1 LVGKAPHITYRYLLE
16 KLAAEGFLI
25 VATPY
30 NLSFDHLATCDD
42 VLTKFEAV
50 APTLAKQYGALPV
63 VGIGHSCGALLQVL
77 ISSLFPDTPR
87 AANALLSFNNKPV
100 SDAVPF
106 FEEFFA
112 PFFSSLV
119 VGPELGAESGSGS
132 GGGSGSGSGSGSSST
147 STTTST
153 TPNRGPSSNDSL
165 VLGLKLAKAASK
177 GQLPSD
183 ELLEEAQRLL
193 GSGFLA
199 AAAQSPIPFPP
210 FFNNKNKNNNKNN
223 AQGINESGGKK
234 AAFKI
239 PTEVRET
246 YAKWAE
252 PSVKALSD
260 AGVLPI
266 IHETIVS
273 LEQIPRLIDE
283 VSVVAD
289 GARDFNPTPALVR
302 SAAGKAYRPRRT
314 LIVGYQDDPID
325 ESDEIEEVLKEARS
339 ITRMKRPMVEIDVQR
354 KVLGGGHA
362 APLLAPPLDVA
373 ERAEDLLGLDT
384 SKERLGYTE
393 AAATVEDL
401 VRWLEEGNL

>member
-1 LVGKAPHITYRYLLE
+1 MEETDGKKAAPLSTLSKPAGAYNRSPRRRPNCRPRSRLSQNRLNDIKKAIAE
-16 KLAAEGFLI
+16 LAPDSEDE
-25 VATPY
+25 
-30 NLSFDHLATCDD
+30 SDSEFDVNDCAWNWN
-42 VLTKFEAV
+42 VSSS
-50 APTLAKQYGALPV
+50 P
-63 VGIGHSCGALLQVL
+63 
-77 ISSLFPDTPR
+77 SSL
-87 AANALLSFNNKPV
+87 NN
-100 SDAVPF
+100 
-106 FEEFFA
+106 
-112 PFFSSLV
+112 
-119 VGPELGAESGSGS
+119 
-132 GGGSGSGSGSGSSST
+132 
-147 STTTST
+147 
-153 TPNRGPSSNDSL
+153 N
-165 VLGLKLAKAASK
+165 
-177 GQLPSD
+177 
-183 ELLEEAQRLL
+183 
-193 GSGFLA
+193 
-199 AAAQSPIPFPP
+199 
-210 FFNNKNKNNNKNN
+210 NNNKNE
-223 AQGINESGGKK
+223 QGINESGGKK